1 MIDLDV
7 LHEPDRLAALRSLAL
22 ANLEPEEAFDR
33 LTRLAAVT
41 CLAPAALITFVADDA
56 EHFKSARRLPQ
67 PLATKR
73 QIPLSHSI
81 GQYAVVSRLPLV
93 VPDTAHHP
101 DVCTNPAVNEFGIAA
116 YAAAPLI
123 ASSGHCLGTIA
134 VLDWTPR
141 EWTEEQVAMLRDL
154 AATTVTELEL
164 RRELAERARMETV
177 LTRAQRELSQSE
189 EHFRSLIEHTSD
201 VITIVDENGV
211 VLYGSPSVERVLGYP
226 PERLVGRPAEALVHQ
241 DDLPR
246 ILEAHHAALRDPG
259 VAQRGVEFRLLRS
272 DGCWRVFE
280 ALGSAFQ
287 YRSAG
292 PRTVLTLRDITD
304 LRASHEQ
311 LRRLAHRLDE
321 VREEE
326 LTKIS
331 REIHDELGHA
341 LTTLRLDLSWLVPKL
356 RRSPVP
362 VRHRAAEMLELVDDT
377 IETVRRI
384 ASGLRPPVL
393 DDLGL
398 VAALEALLA
407 RFAEQTGIR
416 VELEADDDDLPNAAR
431 GALYRIVQEALTNV
445 ARHARATRVRVVLES
460 SPDRLL
466 LEITDDGIGIP
477 SGRIESSGSL
487 GLVGMRERA
496 MALGAGFEIE
506 GAPGGGTT
514 IRATLPRTL
523 EAVPS

>member
-1 MIDLDV
+1 
-7 LHEPDRLAALRSLAL
+7 
-22 ANLEPEEAFDR
+22 
-33 LTRLAAVT
+33 
-41 CLAPAALITFVADDA
+41 
-56 EHFKSARRLPQ
+56 
-67 PLATKR
+67 
-73 QIPLSHSI
+73 
-81 GQYAVVSRLPLV
+81 
-93 VPDTAHHP
+93 
-101 DVCTNPAVNEFGIAA
+101 
-116 YAAAPLI
+116 
-123 ASSGHCLGTIA
+123 
-134 VLDWTPR
+134 
-141 EWTEEQVAMLRDL
+141 
-154 AATTVTELEL
+154 
-164 RRELAERARMETV
+164 
-177 LTRAQRELSQSE
+177 
-189 EHFRSLIEHTSD
+189 
-201 VITIVDENGV
+201 
-211 VLYGSPSVERVLGYP
+211 
-226 PERLVGRPAEALVHQ
+226 
-241 DDLPR
+241 
-246 ILEAHHAALRDPG
+246 
-259 VAQRGVEFRLLRS
+259 
-272 DGCWRVFE
+272 
-280 ALGSAFQ
+280 
-287 YRSAG
+287 
-292 PRTVLTLRDITD
+292 
-304 LRASHEQ
+304 
-311 LRRLAHRLDE
+311 
-321 VREEE
+321 
-326 LTKIS
+326 
-331 REIHDELGHA
+331 
-341 LTTLRLDLSWLVPKL
+341 
-356 RRSPVP
+356 
-362 VRHRAAEMLELVDDT
+362 MLELVDDT